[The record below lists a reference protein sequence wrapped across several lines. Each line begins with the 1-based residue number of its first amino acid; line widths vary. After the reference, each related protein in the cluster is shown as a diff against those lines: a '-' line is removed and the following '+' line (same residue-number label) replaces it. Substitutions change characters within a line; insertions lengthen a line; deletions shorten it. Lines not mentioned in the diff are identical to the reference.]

1 MGNVRHSEAR
11 SAAIRERFALLSS
24 LPVGAE
30 VDFTTGGRVLR
41 LTVQRD
47 LRTCDPSG
55 GEMGSS
61 RVTIGY
67 GPGRWNREV
76 TPCDLLPTA
85 PPFYGNGYELQ
96 KVQP

>member
-11 SAAIRERFALLSS
+11 SAAIFERYALLARLSTGD
-24 LPVGAE
+24 VVE
-30 VDFTTGGRVLR
+30 FTAPESGTRR
-41 LTVQRD
+41 LTVQRE
-47 LRTCDPSG
+47 LRAADPSG

-76 TPCDLLPTA
+76 TPCDLLPIA
-85 PPFYGNGYELQ
+85 PPFYGNGYELR
-96 KVQP
+96 KV